1 MKRYLIIA
9 AAFVIGLMVM
19 SLLTRLLKDKGTEH
33 PLFQY
38 RAIVSAAVGLVC
50 FVGLSLM
57 LEHNAASTD
66 TGYQPAYIKDGQIT
80 SGQFSKR

>member
-19 SLLTRLLKDKGTEH
+19 SLLTRLLKDKGSDH
-33 PLFQY
+33 LVFQY

-50 FVGLSLM
+50 FVGLSLL
-57 LEHNAASTD
+57 LEHNAASID
-66 TGYQPAYIKDGQIT
+66 ASYQPAYIKDGQIT